1 MRKWAPTKWTW
12 AVTAASLVCA
22 LPSVADDAGDLR
34 KLSWIAGCWASDGG
48 ETGSV
53 EQWMPLAGDTLLG
66 VSRIVKN
73 GKTIEHEFM
82 QIRPENGRIA
92 YIALPSG
99 QTQASFPLASVTD
112 SKAVF
117 ENPQHDFPQRI
128 VYELVQSAS
137 GPQRLHARIEGMRN
151 GKLKG
156 IDYPMTRVSCDGL
169 LK

>member
-1 MRKWAPTKWTW
+1 MRKR
-12 AVTAASLVCA
+12 VCA
-22 LPSVADDAGDLR
+22 IAMAAMTMGAFSCVADDGGDLR
-34 KLSWIAGCWASDGG
+34 KLAWIAGCWASDGG

-53 EQWMPLAGDTLLG
+53 EQWMPLAGETLLG

-82 QIRPENGRIA
+82 QIRPEKGHIA

-117 ENPQHDFPQRI
+117 ENLEHDFPQRI
-128 VYELVQSAS
+128 IYELVTSAA
-137 GPQRLHARIEGMRN
+137 GPQHLHARIEGMRN

-169 LK
+169 LE